1 MQSAGDDL
9 ISISVE
15 GPREAQSVARQ
26 LRASDLW
33 LEVVAGIDTVV
44 VRFDLATLDPATAA
58 SKIQKASVEPFD
70 DAHQPVTHFEIPVQ
84 YGGEFGPELSSI
96 CEHLNLSEAEFIAL
110 HTQHV
115 YEVDMIGFT
124 PGFAY
129 IGGLDPRLEIPRL
142 LEPRA
147 HVEAG
152 SVGIA
157 GGRTGLYALQGP
169 GGWPLVGRT
178 AFQLFRPDAD
188 QVFTLQPGDKIRFI
202 NAGGR

>member
-9 ISISVE
+9 ISIAVE
-15 GPREAQSVARQ
+15 GPREAQFVARQ
-26 LRASDLW
+26 LRASNLW
-33 LEVVAGIDTVV
+33 LEVVAGIDSVV
-44 VRFDLATLDPATAA
+44 VRFDPAMLDPETAA

-70 DAHQPVTHFEIPVQ
+70 DAHEPVTRFEIPVQ
-84 YGGEFGPELSSI
+84 YGGDFGPELASI
-96 CEHLNLSEAEFIAL
+96 CEHLKLSEAEFIAL
-110 HTQHV
+110 HTQHE

-147 HVEAG
+147 RVEAG

-178 AFQLFRPDAD
+178 AFELFRPDSE
-188 QVFTLQPGDKIRFI
+188 QVFTLQPGDKVRFI
-202 NAGGR
+202 DASSR